1 MLELAR
7 FQRKEIPMAAGAE
20 EVVLS
25 EQAILNSERTD
36 RSRSLI
42 EYGKY
47 AERIRSSISVQS
59 SKRLSFQLNGKLK
72 F

>member
-1 MLELAR
+1 
-7 FQRKEIPMAAGAE
+7 MAAGAE

-25 EQAILNSERTD
+25 AQTMLNSERTD
-36 RSRSLI
+36 RSKSLI

-47 AERIRSSISVQS
+47 AESVRSNISVQS

>member
-1 MLELAR
+1 MPGLFSRE
-7 FQRKEIPMAAGAE
+7 EIPMAAGAE

-25 EQAILNSERTD
+25 AQTMLNSERTD
-36 RSRSLI
+36 RSKSLI

-47 AERIRSSISVQS
+47 AESVRSSISVQS